1 MSKNLLGMIR
11 SITREGGRLHKN
23 YKSYWQHQ
31 PNPRVS
37 PVAQLA
43 EQMAHCEPRRTLTTH
58 SLRVGR
64 RIINK
69 RNQHLRAKREID
81 ELYKMLKEVNADP
94 RKVPESLRRQL
105 WAALDAPPP
114 MQMNE
119 VIKRDHA
126 KYVKAR
132 FRSSVYKNPKR

>member
-23 YKSYWQHQ
+23 YKSYWRHQ
-31 PNPRVS
+31 PSRQTTAVGE
-37 PVAQLA
+37 LA
-43 EQMAHCEPRRTLTTH
+43 EQMAHCEPRRILTTH

-64 RIINK
+64 RLINK
-69 RNQHLRAKREID
+69 RNQHLRAKRELD
-81 ELYKMLKEVNADP
+81 EAYKVLKEVEADP
-94 RKVPESLRRQL
+94 RKVPEGLRRKL
-105 WAALDAPPP
+105 WAALEAPPP

-126 KYVKAR
+126 KYIKAR
-132 FRSSVYKNPKR
+132 FRSSIYKNPKR